1 MEINMSALKE
11 VGKEILQGFLDIF
24 TSITMRGF
32 MTKLIMIVAIFAAMF
47 GGCSYFNKQ
56 FGLQD
61 DNPIEEAIEDVIE
74 HRTGIDVDLTP

>member
-1 MEINMSALKE
+1 
-11 VGKEILQGFLDIF
+11 
-24 TSITMRGF
+24 

-47 GGCSYFNKQ
+47 GGCSYLNKQ